1 MITPAMKN
9 NINGASHSSS
19 YEGRSHFDL
28 GLTGHLKNNFPVMW
42 RLYEMLTARTNSP
55 PTSDEIAIASG
66 KKVLDEAARVNL
78 VRELDN
84 ASNNLKQMFE
94 QQQEKAAVR
103 FEYESTLP

>member
-1 MITPAMKN
+1 
-9 NINGASHSSS
+9 
-19 YEGRSHFDL
+19 
-28 GLTGHLKNNFPVMW
+28 MW